1 MMNSHQ
7 FRQLFP
13 ALEHTVWLDTP
24 GAPPGAEPVVRALRD
39 VTTSWSDGSF
49 DWQEW
54 DHTPQ
59 HVRDQIAQLHKVSP
73 HCVALMGSVSE
84 AAATVASS
92 LPAGRIALLDDEYRS
107 VLYPFNRMHSER
119 NPVDRI
125 SLAAREDRTTKL
137 IEAITEDTVLVAVS
151 EVLSSDGVRV
161 DIDRIGVAAAAVGAK
176 VFVDATQS
184 FGVLDTD
191 HAALGIDYVA
201 VHGYKWMLCPR
212 GAAWLVGRDDAIDDL
227 KPLMP
232 GWKSTELPH
241 GYFGGPMNLASG
253 AAKLDCSPAWFSWIG
268 ARAALSVAEQLDRTA
283 INAHVTALAATFADQ
298 AQHIGYVSPNIG
310 NRSHIT
316 VLTFPRK
323 PGFADRLAASGIKA
337 TATDERLRVGFHY
350 FNTADDRDHLLAFLA
365 DENTATS

>member
-1 MMNSHQ
+1 MNSHQ

-13 ALEHTVWLDTP
+13 ALNHTVWLDTP

-39 VTTSWSDGSF
+39 VATSWSDGNF

-54 DHTPQ
+54 DYTPQ
-59 HVRDQIAQLHKVSP
+59 HVRGQIAHVHKVAP
-73 HCVALMGSVSE
+73 HRVALMGSVSE

-92 LPAGRIALLDDEYRS
+92 LPPGRIAVLDNEYRS
-107 VLYPFNRMHSER
+107 VLFPFNRMHSDR
-119 NPVDRI
+119 NPVD
-125 SLAAREDRTTKL
+125 SVPVGAQDDRTAKV
-137 IEAITEDTVLVAVS
+137 IEAINEDTVLVAVS

-161 DIDRIGVAAAAVGAK
+161 DIDRIRGAAAAVGAK

-191 HAALGIDYVA
+191 YAALGIDYVA

-212 GAAWLVGRDDAIDDL
+212 GAAWLVVRDDAIDDL
-227 KPLMP
+227 NPLMP

-268 ARAALSVAEQLDRTA
+268 ARAALSVVEKLDRTV
-283 INAHVTALAATFADQ
+283 INAHVTALAETFADQ
-298 AQHIGYVSPNIG
+298 AQRIGYASPNIG

-316 VLTFPRK
+316 VLTFPPK

-337 TATDERLRVGFHY
+337 TANDERLRVGFHY
-350 FNTADDRDHLLAFLA
+350 FNTAEDRDHLLSFLA
-365 DENTATS
+365 DEYTATS